1 MKFLVDANVLSEAT
15 KQSAAPEVIEWL
27 MANESDLAVNPI
39 VLGELEFGI
48 LRLPAGRRKT
58 QLREWFNQAPNR
70 LRVLDIDTNTSQVW
84 ATLLAKLSRKGRSM
98 PVSDSLIAATALQY
112 NLTIATRNTG
122 DYQYAGIEVLNP
134 FRA

>member
-15 KQSAAPEVIEWL
+15 KQSAAPQVIEWL

-112 NLTIATRNTG
+112 NLTIATRNTV